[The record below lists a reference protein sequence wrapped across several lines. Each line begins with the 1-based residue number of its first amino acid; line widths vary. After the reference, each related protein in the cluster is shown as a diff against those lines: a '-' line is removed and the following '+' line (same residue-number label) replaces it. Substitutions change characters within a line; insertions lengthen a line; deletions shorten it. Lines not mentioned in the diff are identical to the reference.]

1 LISWLENI
9 DQKLFLFLNGLHADW
24 LDPFMWHLSGK
35 WQWIPIYL
43 LFIFLIHKYYG
54 LKNTIFAVIVLVLL
68 IAIVDQASMHLFKNM
83 FQRYR
88 PTHNLEI
95 GHLVHTVN
103 DYRGGEYGFLSSHA
117 ANFFC
122 MAMFLGK
129 LLKPHLKNIHVALF
143 FWAAIVSYSRIY
155 LGVHYPSDVFAGAI
169 LGSFIGFVGFNI
181 FDKQILKNVA

>member
-1 LISWLENI
+1 MIAWLENI
-9 DQKLFLFLNGLHADW
+9 DQQLFLFLNGLHADW

-43 LFIFLIHKYYG
+43 LFIFLILKYYG
-54 LKNTIFAVIVLVLL
+54 LKNTIFAVLVMVAL
-68 IAIVDQASMHLFKNM
+68 IAISDQVCMHLFKNV

-103 DYRGGEYGFLSSHA
+103 NYKGGEFGFISSHA

-122 MAMFLGK
+122 MATFLG
-129 LLKPHLKNIHVALF
+129 LLLRPKIKRIMLLLF
-143 FWAAIVSYSRIY
+143 IWAAVVSYSRIY
-155 LGVHYPSDVFAGAI
+155 LGVHYPSDILAGAI
-169 LGSFIGFVGFNI
+169 LGSFIGLIGFNI
-181 FDKQILKNVA
+181 FNKQILQNVD